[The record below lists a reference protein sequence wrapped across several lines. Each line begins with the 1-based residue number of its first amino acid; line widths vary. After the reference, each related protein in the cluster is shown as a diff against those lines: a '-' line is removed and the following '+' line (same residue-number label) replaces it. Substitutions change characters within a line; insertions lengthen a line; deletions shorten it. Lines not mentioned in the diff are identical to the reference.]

1 MQFSAI
7 GRVGSDAQVKKVGER
22 HVINFS
28 IAVNKKKV
36 NTNTGEMTE
45 ETQWLNCALWRN
57 DAGSIGNY
65 LKRGTQ
71 VFVQGEPSWDIYKKK
86 DNRPGI
92 DTRLSVQRIEL
103 LGSKKEESAPQTTAA
118 NSDNW
123 VWDEDDSA
131 AASDT
136 PTPSA
141 AEDAM
146 PWDNEPD
153 PAPPAKT
160 TTKADKK

>member
-1 MQFSAI
+1 MMQFSAI
-7 GRVGSDAQVKKVGER
+7 GRVGSDAQVKKVGDR
-22 HVINFS
+22 HAINFS

-36 NTNTGEMTE
+36 NNTTGEMTE
-45 ETQWLNCALWRN
+45 ETQWLNCVLWRN

-92 DTRLSVQRIEL
+92 DARLSVQRIEL

-123 VWDEDDSA
+123 VWDENDSA
-131 AASDT
+131 VASDT

-141 AEDAM
+141 AEDEM

-153 PAPPAKT
+153 PAPSAK

>member
-1 MQFSAI
+1 MMQFSAI
-7 GRVGSDAQVKKVGER
+7 GRVGSDAQVKKVGDR

-28 IAVNKKKV
+28 IAINKKKV

-45 ETQWLNCALWRN
+45 ETQWVNCALWRN

-92 DTRLSVQRIEL
+92 DARVTVQRIEL
-103 LGSKKEESAPQTTAA
+103 LGSKKEESGPKTAA
-118 NSDNW
+118 DSDNW
-123 VWDEDDSA
+123 VWDDDA
-131 AASDT
+131 AA
-136 PTPSA
+136 
-141 AEDAM
+141 AEYNQAEADNM

-153 PAPPAKT
+153 SAPAAA
-160 TTKADKK
+160 TKKGGK